1 MGIILAAKASE
12 RYYGQES
19 IEGQE
24 VAGESLSAMLT
35 RDFSRCGL
43 PTESP
48 FPLES
53 LSGAMRKDKK
63 AENGIVH
70 FVLIRTLGDVRIE
83 DLAVERAIN
92 K

>member
-12 RYYGQES
+12 RYYGQEVTD
-19 IEGQE
+19 Q
-24 VAGESLSAMLT
+24 SLSAMLT
-35 RDFSRCGL
+35 RDFSCCGL
-43 PTESP
+43 PTECP

-83 DLAVERAIN
+83 DLAVELAIN